1 MLGRAPGMDLGP
13 LGGHTKTAF
22 GSTKGRMFCLLE
34 LQGHGTRNKPPGE
47 VGSASRMTL
56 FQCSRENVA
65 CAAQGLAGWV
75 GGVVGGGTLGHRAQP
90 FHSDQAG
97 RSKASQHPICAP
109 HLASV
114 STVTP
119 HDGMVLINFTSADS
133 EAKQGQET

>member
-13 LGGHTKTAF
+13 LGVTQRPPLAPRKEECSVCWSCRATERGTSHQGKWGALHGWHF
-22 GSTKGRMFCLLE
+22 SSVPGKMSPVLPKGLLV
-34 LQGHGTRNKPPGE
+34 GWGE
-47 VGSASRMTL
+47 
-56 FQCSRENVA
+56 
-65 CAAQGLAGWV
+65 W
-75 GGVVGGGTLGHRAQP
+75 GGGGALGHRAQP
-90 FHSDQAG
+90 FHADQAG
-97 RSKASQHPICAP
+97 RSKASQHPLCAP